1 MVKPLGGF
9 GSSVPPLASTV
20 RKFPLIF
27 GAPRRSSPLGLVER
41 VVDGIAG
48 HVLRG
53 PPGWLWSM
61 GWVNHHPI
69 PTNSTT
75 ARVPRTARARSPGP
89 APLPR
94 VEDRGGDG
102 AHQDDRTPGD
112 LEERAYVLGRLTD
125 GEIVFESISPKV
137 YDHWPPIRAQ
147 ATTPLRAPAAEA
159 RPEDHDRQ
167 ADEHDR
173 EQRQPDEHRVLPGG
187 DRRPPVQGDR
197 RRVHEQ
203 AQGEGQAQQGREYPS
218 ACGACSPASVRSS
231 TLRSRRGCSSP
242 L

>member
-1 MVKPLGGF
+1 MC
-9 GSSVPPLASTV
+9 S
-20 RKFPLIF
+20 
-27 GAPRRSSPLGLVER
+27 GAPGLAL
-41 VVDGIAG
+41 VDGVGEPPPHPDEQHHRQGAEDG
-48 HVLRG
+48 PSPEPRPRPAPSRRG
-53 PPGWLWSM
+53 PRRRRRP
-61 GWVNHHPI
+61 
-69 PTNSTT
+69 
-75 ARVPRTARARSPGP
+75 PRRP
-89 APLPR
+89 
-94 VEDRGGDG
+94 
-102 AHQDDRTPGD
+102 HPGD

-125 GEIVFESISPKV
+125 GEIVLESISPKV

-173 EQRQPDEHRVLPGG
+173 EQRQPDEHRVLPVG

-203 AQGEGQAQQGREYPS
+203 AQGEGQAQQGRENPS
-218 ACGACSPASVRSS
+218 ACGACSPASARSS

>member
-1 MVKPLGGF
+1 
-9 GSSVPPLASTV
+9 
-20 RKFPLIF
+20 
-27 GAPRRSSPLGLVER
+27 
-41 VVDGIAG
+41 
-48 HVLRG
+48 
-53 PPGWLWSM
+53 M

-89 APLPR
+89 GPLPR

-125 GEIVFESISPKV
+125 GEIVLESISPKV

-147 ATTPLRAPAAEA
+147 ATTPLRAPAAAEA

-173 EQRQPDEHRVLPGG
+173 EQRQPDEHRVLPVG